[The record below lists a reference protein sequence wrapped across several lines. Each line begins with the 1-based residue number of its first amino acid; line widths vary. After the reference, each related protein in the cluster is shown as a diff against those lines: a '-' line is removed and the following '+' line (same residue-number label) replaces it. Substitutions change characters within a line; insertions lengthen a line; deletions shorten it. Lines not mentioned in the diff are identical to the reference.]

1 MELGKYTMED
11 YEAMS
16 KDELIMAIIEERME
30 KAFEDYKPRYDEMK
44 EKYLIAKKATA
55 KLLAENE
62 ELKRDY
68 AELYEYCVES
78 NRKLQALL
86 NCFNP
91 KPYYADEKWWFKGS
105 SFIYQNGNM
114 EEN

>member
-1 MELGKYTMED
+1 MT
-11 YEAMS
+11 
-16 KDELIMAIIEERME
+16 KDELIMEIIEERMN
-30 KAFEDYKPRYDEMK
+30 KGIEDYKPRYEEIK
-44 EKYLIAKKATA
+44 EKYKAVQKVAA

>member
-1 MELGKYTMED
+1 MKN
-11 YEAMS
+11 YEAMT
-16 KDELIMAIIEERME
+16 KDELIMEIIEERME
-30 KAFEDYKPRYDEMK
+30 KALEDYKPRYEEMK
-44 EKYLIAKKATA
+44 EKYKAVQKVAA

-62 ELKRDY
+62 ELKEDY

>member
-1 MELGKYTMED
+1 MKN
-11 YEAMS
+11 YEAMT
-16 KDELIMAIIEERME
+16 KDELIREISEERMN
-30 KAFEDYKPRYDEMK
+30 KGIEDYKPRYEEMK
-44 EKYLIAKKATA
+44 EKYKAVQKVAA

-62 ELKRDY
+62 ELKEDY

>member
-1 MELGKYTMED
+1 MELGKYTMKD
-11 YEAMS
+11 YEAMT
-16 KDELIMAIIEERME
+16 KDELIMAIIEERMN
-30 KAFEDYKPRYDEMK
+30 KGIEDYKPRYEEIK
-44 EKYLIAKKATA
+44 EKYKAVQKVAA

-62 ELKRDY
+62 ELKKDY

>member
-1 MELGKYTMED
+1 MKN
-11 YEAMS
+11 YEAMT
-16 KDELIMAIIEERME
+16 KDELIMEIIEERME
-30 KAFEDYKPRYDEMK
+30 KALEDYKPRYEEIK
-44 EKYLIAKKATA
+44 EKYKAAQKVAA
-55 KLLAENE
+55 KLLVENE

>member
-1 MELGKYTMED
+1 MKN
-11 YEAMS
+11 YEAMT
-16 KDELIMAIIEERME
+16 KDELIMEIIEERMN
-30 KAFEDYKPRYDEMK
+30 KGIEDYKPRYEEMK
-44 EKYLIAKKATA
+44 EKYKAVQKVAA

-62 ELKRDY
+62 ELKKDY

>member
-1 MELGKYTMED
+1 MKN
-11 YEAMS
+11 YEAMT
-16 KDELIMAIIEERME
+16 KDELIMEIIEERMN
-30 KAFEDYKPRYDEMK
+30 KGIEDYKPRYEEIK
-44 EKYLIAKKATA
+44 EKYKAVQKVTA

-62 ELKRDY
+62 ELKKDY

>member
-1 MELGKYTMED
+1 MKN
-11 YEAMS
+11 YEAMT
-16 KDELIMAIIEERME
+16 KDELIMEIIEERMN
-30 KAFEDYKPRYDEMK
+30 KALEDYKPRYEEIK
-44 EKYLIAKKATA
+44 EKNKAVQKVAA

-78 NRKLQALL
+78 NRKLQALI

>member
-1 MELGKYTMED
+1 MT
-11 YEAMS
+11 
-16 KDELIMAIIEERME
+16 KDELIMEIIEERMN
-30 KAFEDYKPRYDEMK
+30 KGIEDYKPRYEEIK
-44 EKYLIAKKATA
+44 EKYKAVQKVAA

-62 ELKRDY
+62 ELKKDY

>member
-1 MELGKYTMED
+1 MKN
-11 YEAMS
+11 YEAMT
-16 KDELIMAIIEERME
+16 KDELIMEIIEERMN
-30 KAFEDYKPRYDEMK
+30 KGIEDYKPRYEEIK
-44 EKYLIAKKATA
+44 EKYKAVQKVAA

-62 ELKRDY
+62 ELKKDY

>member
-1 MELGKYTMED
+1 MKYTMEN
-11 YEAMS
+11 YEAMT

-30 KAFEDYKPRYDEMK
+30 KDFEDYKPRYDEMK
-44 EKYLIAKKATA
+44 EKYKAVQKVAA
-55 KLLAENE
+55 KLQNE
-62 ELKRDY
+62 LDEFKRDY
-68 AELYEYCVES
+68 IELQNYCVES

-91 KPYYADEKWWFKGS
+91 KPYYDDEKWWFKGS

>member
-11 YEAMS
+11 YEAMT
-16 KDELIMAIIEERME
+16 KEELIMAIIEERME
-30 KAFEDYKPRYDEMK
+30 KALEDYKPRYEEMK
-44 EKYLIAKKATA
+44 EKHLIAKKVMA
-55 KLLAENE
+55 KLQNE
-62 ELKRDY
+62 LDEFKRDY
-68 AELYEYCVES
+68 IELQNYNVIT

>member
-1 MELGKYTMED
+1 MT
-11 YEAMS
+11 
-16 KDELIMAIIEERME
+16 KDELIMEIIEERMN
-30 KAFEDYKPRYDEMK
+30 KGIEDYKPRYEEVK
-44 EKYLIAKKATA
+44 EKYKAVQKVAA

-62 ELKRDY
+62 ELKKDY
-68 AELYEYCVES
+68 AELYEYCVDS

>member
-1 MELGKYTMED
+1 MKN
-11 YEAMS
+11 YEAMT
-16 KDELIMAIIEERME
+16 KDELIMEIIEERMN
-30 KAFEDYKPRYDEMK
+30 KGIEDYKPRYEEVK
-44 EKYLIAKKATA
+44 EKYKAVQKVAA

-62 ELKRDY
+62 ELKKDY
-68 AELYEYCVES
+68 AELYEYCVDS

>member
-1 MELGKYTMED
+1 MKN
-11 YEAMS
+11 YEAMT
-16 KDELIMAIIEERME
+16 KDELIMEIIEERMN
-30 KAFEDYKPRYDEMK
+30 KGIEDYKPRYEEIK
-44 EKYLIAKKATA
+44 EKYKAVQKVAA

>member
-1 MELGKYTMED
+1 MKYTMED
-11 YEAMS
+11 YEAMT
-16 KDELIMAIIEERME
+16 KDELIMAIIEERMN
-30 KAFEDYKPRYDEMK
+30 KCIEDYKPRYEEMK
-44 EKYLIAKKATA
+44 EKYKAVQKVAT

-62 ELKRDY
+62 ELKKDY
-68 AELYEYCVES
+68 AELYEYCVDS
-78 NRKLQALL
+78 NRKLRALL

-91 KPYYADEKWWFKGS
+91 KPYYADGKWWFKGS

>member
-1 MELGKYTMED
+1 MKN
-11 YEAMS
+11 YEAMT
-16 KDELIMAIIEERME
+16 KDELIMEIIEERMN
-30 KAFEDYKPRYDEMK
+30 KGIEDYKQRYEEMK
-44 EKYLIAKKATA
+44 EKYKAVQKVAA

-62 ELKRDY
+62 ELKKDY